1 MENLIDILSLE
12 DFEKAKMN
20 KSILFLA
27 GLWYIIKVV
36 VLLPGYRPG
45 ALVYSKGMVL

>member
-1 MENLIDILSLE
+1 MIPVYS
-12 DFEKAKMN
+12 FMQFMSRYSKMN

-36 VLLPGYRPG
+36 VLLPGLCPG